1 MKYAIL
7 SSNFDAFCRLSDY
20 AGAGNYEPFDVPA
33 DAVAAVVSRRC
44 DALLVDRT
52 SALSDDAEKRA
63 AAVAYIIAYGGSV
76 VTPEGAL
83 GGPAA

>member
-7 SSNFDAFCRLSDY
+7 SSNFDAFCHLSDY
-20 AGAGNYEPFDVPA
+20 AGTGNYEPFDAPA
-33 DAVAAVVSRRC
+33 DAVAAVVSRRF
-44 DALLVDRT
+44 DALLVDRA
-52 SALSDDAEKRA
+52 SVLSEDAEKLA
-63 AAVAYIIAYGGSV
+63 ATVAYIIAYGGSV

>member
-7 SSNFDAFCRLSDY
+7 SSSFDAFCRLSDY

-33 DAVAAVVSRRC
+33 DAVAAVASRRC
-44 DALLVDRT
+44 DALLVDRA
-52 SALSDDAEKRA
+52 SVLSEDAQKR
-63 AAVAYIIAYGGSV
+63 AAVAYINAYGGSV

>member
-7 SSNFDAFCRLSDY
+7 SSSFGAFCRLSEY
-20 AGAGNYEPFDVPA
+20 AGTGNYEPFDIPA

-44 DALLVDRT
+44 DALLVDRV
-52 SALSDDAEKRA
+52 SVLSEDAQKCA
-63 AAVAYIIAYGGSV
+63 ATVAYIIAYGGSV

>member
-1 MKYAIL
+1 MKYAIM

-20 AGAGNYEPFDVPA
+20 AGAGNYEPFDVPS

-44 DALLVDRT
+44 DALLVDRV
-52 SALSDDAEKRA
+52 SALSEDAQKRA

-76 VTPEGAL
+76 VTPEGVL

>member
-7 SSNFDAFCRLSDY
+7 SSSFDAFCRLSDY
-20 AGAGNYEPFDVPA
+20 AGAGNYEPFDAPS

-44 DALLVDRT
+44 DALLVDR
-52 SALSDDAEKRA
+52 AYVLAEDAQKRA

-76 VTPEGAL
+76 VTPDGVL